1 MPVKLK
7 VQEGVRTD
15 AEIAREINRN
25 LKADL
30 EVPDDR
36 ITVRVSDG
44 LVSMEGAVNRDSQK
58 DAAERCAAG
67 VAGVRQI
74 ANRVYVDAD

>member
-1 MPVKLK
+1 MPMKLK
-7 VQEGVRTD
+7 VQEDVRTD
-15 AEIAREINRN
+15 AEIASEINRN

-44 LVSMEGAVNRDSQK
+44 LATLEGAVNKESQK
-58 DAAERCAAG
+58 DAAERCAVG
-67 VAGVRQI
+67 VVGVREI